1 MYGDQ
6 TGEIVCG
13 SWGLKGQHKI
23 QALQLFPVVCCN
35 EWQGWT
41 WIETWKNY
49 AMPIKITKKIMAF
62 AFQALQLFPVICCNE
77 WQGWTWIETWKNYA
91 MPTKITKKIM
101 VFAPR

>member
-6 TGEIVCG
+6 TGEFVCG
-13 SWGLKGQHKI
+13 SWELKGQHKI
-23 QALQLFPVVCCN
+23 QALQLFP
-35 EWQGWT
+35 
-41 WIETWKNY
+41 
-49 AMPIKITKKIMAF
+49 
-62 AFQALQLFPVICCNE
+62 CNE